1 MPAKRHNDIIS
12 NSMTVIPVGIRV
24 AVFHDNEFK
33 DAILKAE
40 KNHLVVPFSKF
51 RSGSMSRI
59 DTMNSETAISYNQT
73 IIDAFLAC

>member
-1 MPAKRHNDIIS
+1 
-12 NSMTVIPVGIRV
+12 MTSSQIQLVIQVCIRV
-24 AVFHDNEFK
+24 DVFHDNEFK

-59 DTMNSETAISYNQT
+59 DTMNSAYGS
-73 IIDAFLAC
+73 F